1 MTLRTLTVSIRSG
14 VAASMLLGATLHAQQ
29 PAPAPAS
36 EDTEPRI
43 IGVTGATSLGIS
55 GFVDR
60 FYSSERRLPT
70 NYTAHVDVGRF
81 ITPRIMVRGG
91 MAGSGSIGGADA
103 DDLPSGSGAA
113 ALHAFGG
120 ATYYLTPLSMASI
133 YAGAGYWAQLTRW
146 SGRDAGML
154 VGTFGVQGAISSR
167 AGVFIEGGYGVGIRP
182 DEDGVRPSR
191 LLGQLGVRL
200 TF

>member
-1 MTLRTLTVSIRSG
+1 MTLRTLLMVSIRSG
-14 VAASMLLGATLHAQQ
+14 VAASMLLGAALHAQQ
-29 PAPAPAS
+29 AAPVHAS

-43 IGVTGATSLGIS
+43 IGVTGAMSIGIS

-91 MAGSGSIGGADA
+91 MAGSGSIGGDN
-103 DDLPSGSGAA
+103 DLPRGSGAA
-113 ALHAFGG
+113 ALHVFGG
-120 ATYYLTPLSMASI
+120 ATYYLTPLSIASM
-133 YAGAGYWAQLTRW
+133 YAGAGYWAQLTQR

-182 DEDGVRPSR
+182 DEDGVRAAR
-191 LLGQLGVRL
+191 LLGRLGVRI